1 MTFGQNLQQHRKDKG
16 LSQEALAN
24 QLFVTRQ
31 SVSQWEND
39 RTMPS
44 VDLLL
49 KLSGIFGTTVDA
61 LLGKPETESIP
72 QPISSVNILTK
83 KKDIRAAMRSVRNPA
98 ATVLISVA
106 LLLGVLCGMILFFK
120 YNIYN
125 TRYAFEHT
133 TWDFIYR
140 YGIAALLCLLAGITL
155 MVIGIILTKK
165 AAGFGTNHPCS
176 LRFFYDHLEI
186 EEENAEPLSLFYANI
201 RSITETDAYFI
212 LKMQNKSRLCVYKR
226 DVGNADELSKLLK
239 STPHY
244 RDRRLC
250 KTHQTGGKRLVI
262 LRIARDFLFVSAFF
276 TLPASPIIFGWL
288 NTFITENQPLR
299 VFLFLLPIL
308 WAAAVAAAGIV
319 LVIRHVKALRLII
332 AGGTAIIVC
341 AVFSFIINNANV
353 LYDLQNERITSE
365 SFTDY
370 MEAHGMTVD
379 NTIKGREELYITSCL
394 TAHPENNAF
403 SIMLMEFDEFT
414 QEKGLFSA
422 LETFGDLKNKIRST
436 PRLTTRY
443 TTQDLTRY
451 TTQDFSFNAFY
462 TETTGQ
468 NISYVSI
475 NEYTVIY
482 FEVPIEKEAQLRELL
497 KDWELQLPY

>member
-1 MTFGQNLQQHRKDKG
+1 M
-16 LSQEALAN
+16 
-24 QLFVTRQ
+24 
-31 SVSQWEND
+31 
-39 RTMPS
+39 
-44 VDLLL
+44 
-49 KLSGIFGTTVDA
+49 
-61 LLGKPETESIP
+61 
-72 QPISSVNILTK
+72 
-83 KKDIRAAMRSVRNPA
+83 
-98 ATVLISVA
+98 
-106 LLLGVLCGMILFFK
+106 
-120 YNIYN
+120 
-125 TRYAFEHT
+125 
-133 TWDFIYR
+133 
-140 YGIAALLCLLAGITL
+140 
-155 MVIGIILTKK
+155 
-165 AAGFGTNHPCS
+165 
-176 LRFFYDHLEI
+176 
-186 EEENAEPLSLFYANI
+186 
-201 RSITETDAYFI
+201 
-212 LKMQNKSRLCVYKR
+212 
-226 DVGNADELSKLLK
+226 
-239 STPHY
+239 
-244 RDRRLC
+244 
-250 KTHQTGGKRLVI
+250 
-262 LRIARDFLFVSAFF
+262 
-276 TLPASPIIFGWL
+276 
-288 NTFITENQPLR
+288 
-299 VFLFLLPIL
+299 
-308 WAAAVAAAGIV
+308 AAAGIV

-422 LETFGDLKNKIRST
+422 LETFGDLKNKICST
-436 PRLTTRY
+436 PRLT
-443 TTQDLTRY
+443 TRY

>member
-83 KKDIRAAMRSVRNPA
+83 KKDIRAAMRGSLHTA
-98 ATVLISVA
+98 AVITFSVA
-106 LLLGVLCGMILFFK
+106 LFFGVLCGMMYFFK
-120 YNIYN
+120 CNIYH
-125 TRYAFEHT
+125 TPLAFSHT
-133 TWDFIYR
+133 DWDMIAR
-140 YGIAALLCLLAGITL
+140 YGIAALLCAIAGVVLA
-155 MVIGIILTKK
+155 VIGEVC
-165 AAGFGTNHPCS
+165 AGRAIRFGKNHPCS

-186 EEENAEPLSLFYANI
+186 EEENAEPLSLFYSNI
-201 RSITETDAYFI
+201 RAITETDGYFVF
-212 LKMQNKSRLCVYKR
+212 KMQNKSRLCVDKR
-226 DVGNADELSKLLK
+226 DAGNAEELSKLLK
-239 STPHY
+239 STAHY

-250 KTHQTGGKRLVI
+250 KTRRTDGIKLKT
-262 LRIARDFLFVSAFF
+262 LRIARDFLFVSVFF
-276 TLPASPIIFGWL
+276 TLPTLLIIFGWL

-299 VFLFLLPIL
+299 IFLWVLPLL
-308 WAAAVAAAGIV
+308 WAAAVAALGIV
-319 LVIRHVKALRLII
+319 LLIRHVRALRLII
-332 AGGTAIIVC
+332 AGGIALIVC
-341 AVFSFIINNANV
+341 AAFSFLINTANV
-353 LYDLQNERITSE
+353 LYNFQNERLTAG
-365 SFTDY
+365 SFAEY

-394 TAHPENNAF
+394 TAHPQNNGF
-403 SIMLMEFDEFT
+403 NIMLMEFDEYS
-414 QEKGLFSA
+414 QLNGLFSA
-422 LETFGDLKNKIRST
+422 HETCGELINKVCST
-436 PRLTTRY
+436 PRRTTRY
-443 TTQDLTRY
+443 TS
-451 TTQDFSFNAFY
+451 QDFSFNTFY
-462 TETTGQ
+462 TETTGDR
-468 NISYVSI
+468 IAYVSL